1 MDNEKP
7 LTPVTEPDHEPREVV
22 SWYIPQKEEEV
33 VSYYV
38 HHQPLPSAM
47 SAPPVS
53 DGAGSA
59 RRRRIGLW
67 ISLGVVALLLAVAV
81 AGSFL
86 FRVEEPALPEG
97 EDSASS
103 IVDIFSSDAKTTIP
117 VSHEKTDFRFR
128 LATETPAEEL
138 TATEVFAKV
147 NPAVVM
153 VLSQQG
159 NRTYL
164 GTGIMMTPDGYL
176 LTNAHVVAGGSSCQI
191 VLDSGVFYDCELVGM
206 DEARDLAVL
215 HALDAGNLPTAEFAN
230 SDYCWVGDTVYVIG
244 NPLGVQFRCTLT
256 NGILSGIQRQLT
268 VDGTE
273 MTMLQ
278 TTAAVNSG
286 NSGGP
291 LINAYGQVI
300 GIVTL
305 KWSNTAVDAHAATIE
320 GMGFAI
326 PTVDARYV
334 VNALLKDGEFKGL
347 PTLGIT
353 VKTDTSGDSSSLI
366 VQEVTPGYGGAK
378 AGVQAGDIILAAD
391 GVPVSTTDDLLQA
404 RDLHTVGESLTLT
417 LQRGEDQLTLEIP
430 ISAPSELK

>member
-38 HHQPLPSAM
+38 HHRPLPSAM
-47 SAPPVS
+47 SAPPAQNS
-53 DGAGSA
+53 AGTA
-59 RRRRIGLW
+59 RKRRIGLW